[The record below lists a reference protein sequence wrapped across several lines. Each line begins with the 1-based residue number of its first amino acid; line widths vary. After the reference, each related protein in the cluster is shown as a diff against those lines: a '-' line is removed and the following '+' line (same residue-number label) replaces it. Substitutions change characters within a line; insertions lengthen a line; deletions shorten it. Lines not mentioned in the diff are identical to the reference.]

1 MAVVSCGMGWDDL
14 RDCGVCMFRGDEGRL
29 GICERGWMGLSTFFS
44 FGRESLGCSP
54 LGLDGVSE
62 R

>member
-1 MAVVSCGMGWDDL
+1 MGWEDL
-14 RDCGVCMFRGDEGRL
+14 RDCGVCMFRGDEERL
-29 GICERGWMGLSTFFS
+29 GICERGWMGLSTFFFS
-44 FGRESLGCSP
+44 FGRESLGSSP

>member
-1 MAVVSCGMGWDDL
+1 MAYVCFVVM
-14 RDCGVCMFRGDEGRL
+14 RGDL
-29 GICERGWMGLSTFFS
+29 GFVKEDGFEFFYS
-44 FGRESLGCSP
+44 FGRESVLCSP

>member
-1 MAVVSCGMGWDDL
+1 
-14 RDCGVCMFRGDEGRL
+14 MFRGDEGRL
-29 GICERGWMGLSTFFS
+29 GICERGWMGLSTFFFS